1 MHKLRSLR
9 FLLPA
14 LICLALG
21 GTFAIGQTFRA
32 AVQLSQDTSGAF
44 LVDSNNNLYLPK
56 RLMSPT
62 SNVNNPAPTV
72 TGTGTPTVSGTDT
85 AGTITMGSSATTATL
100 LFSSAYGA
108 TPNCVL
114 SPQNAFTTT
123 NISYTIVTTS
133 IAITQNST
141 SGNKI
146 NYFCTGTTS

>member
-1 MHKLRSLR
+1 MRKLR
-9 FLLPA
+9 FLIPTLVV
-14 LICLALG
+14 LLG
-21 GTFAIGQTFRA
+21 LGAIAVAQTFSRA
-32 AVQLSQDTSGAF
+32 IQLSQDTSGAF

-56 RLMSPT
+56 KLMFPT
-62 SNVNNPAPTV
+62 NLVGNPAPTI
-72 TGTGTPTVSGTDT
+72 TGTGTPTVSGTNT
-85 AGTITMGSSATTATL
+85 AGTITMGSSATTAVL

-123 NISYTIVTTS
+123 NIAYTIVTTS
-133 IAITQNST
+133 ISITQNST